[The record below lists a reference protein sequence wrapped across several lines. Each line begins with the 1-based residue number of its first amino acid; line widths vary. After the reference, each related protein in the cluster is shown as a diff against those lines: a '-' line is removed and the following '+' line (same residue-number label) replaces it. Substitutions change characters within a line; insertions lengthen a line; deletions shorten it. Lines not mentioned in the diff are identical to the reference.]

1 MGAISRAKLKG
12 SPLGDDCKRANTTT
26 EYGKHLCYGLTY
38 DPENG
43 IYLDKWEKRWRKLAY
58 KFKEAKCR

>member
-1 MGAISRAKLKG
+1 MAISRAKLKG
-12 SPLGDDCKRANTTT
+12 SPLGDDCKRANITT

-43 IYLDKWEKRWRKLAY
+43 IYIDKCKTCKALVWNDPDVMK
-58 KFKEAKCR
+58 